1 VGFFRAGEDST
12 SSAAT
17 IKNCYAT
24 GNVLVQGSS
33 NVTTDLYTGGFAGS
47 VQNKSSISDCYAL
60 GNVTVDKKNDGAA
73 TLNTG
78 GLIGH
83 MQVESNT
90 YVVERC
96 FTTGS
101 VESSIN
107 TTTQTDRFVRI
118 GGILGNKYTSGTNS
132 PGILRKCVAL
142 GPRVTLK
149 GNAANRYWARVCGFA
164 VTASPSETPVGV
176 YNNYAISTMQKQNT
190 STYSGT
196 ASSAAGTSKIDGT
209 DGLNV
214 DVNQI
219 RTTSFWLD
227 TAGLAFN
234 YDTSAGGMGI
244 VNTWDFSTLPFKGH
258 PLLVGVGG
266 QQ

>member
-1 VGFFRAGEDST
+1 VGFFRAGDNST
-12 SSAAT
+12 NPAT
-17 IKNCYAT
+17 IEKCYAT
-24 GNVLVQGSS
+24 GNVTVEGSS
-33 NVTTDLYTGGFAGS
+33 NVTTNLYTGGFAGAAE
-47 VQNKSSISDCYAL
+47 NKSSISDCYAL
-60 GNVTVDKKNDGAA
+60 GNVMVDKTNDGAA

-101 VESSIN
+101 VESKIN

-118 GGILGNKYTSGTNS
+118 GGILGNKYTSGS
-132 PGILRKCVAL
+132 SSVGILRNCVAL

-164 VTASPSETPVGV
+164 VTADPSGNPVGV
-176 YNNYAISTMQKQNT
+176 SNNYAISTMQKQNT
-190 STYSGT
+190 SSYSGT
-196 ASSAAGTSKIDGT
+196 PSSAAGTSKIDGT
-209 DGLNV
+209 DGQSV

-258 PLLVGVGG
+258 PLLVGMGG
-266 QQ
+266 AQ